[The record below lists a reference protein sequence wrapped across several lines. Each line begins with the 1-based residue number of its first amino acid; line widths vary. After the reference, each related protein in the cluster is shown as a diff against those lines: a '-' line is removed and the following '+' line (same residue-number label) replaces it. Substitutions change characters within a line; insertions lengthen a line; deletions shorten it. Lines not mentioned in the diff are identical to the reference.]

1 MSRSPSDLLQGSVEM
16 LVLRALAWQ
25 PMHGYA
31 IARWIGQRTDDVLAV
46 ETAALYQALH
56 RLERRRLVS
65 ASWGLSENN
74 RRAKYYELTQAGR
87 DTLRSEAATWRQFAS
102 AVSRVLDPA

>member
-1 MSRSPSDLLQGSVEM
+1 MSRSPSDLLQGSVDM

-31 IARWIGQRTDDVLAV
+31 IARWIGQRTDDVLTV

-56 RLERRRLVS
+56 RLERRRLVQS
-65 ASWGLSENN
+65 SWGLSENN
-74 RRAKYYELTQAGR
+74 RRAKYYELTDAGR
-87 DTLRSEAATWRQFAS
+87 ATLRAEADAWRRYAH
-102 AVSRVLDPA
+102 AVAQVLDPA